1 MFVSRLDP
9 SEIHTWADRY
19 DYPEEEIFV
28 QEVGPRIRGQG
39 FCTAADFVALCVW
52 KSPRIRSRCGKNEP
66 AYVEA
71 VTRIALTTP
80 HERLRIEVLTLL
92 SGVGWPM
99 ASVILHWGHHDPY
112 PILDSRALW
121 SLGVSDPPAYTFDF
135 WWAYTEFCRHLAHHT
150 SISMRH
156 LDRALWQYARENQ
169 P

>member
-1 MFVSRLDP
+1 MFVLRLHLN
-9 SEIHTWADRY
+9 EIHTWADRY

-28 QEVGPRIRGQG
+28 QEVGPRIRGRR
-39 FCTAADFVALCVW
+39 FCTAADLVRLCEW

-121 SLGVSDPPAYTFDF
+121 SLGISDPPAYTFEF
-135 WWAYTEFCRHLAHHT
+135 WEAYTGFCRHLSHHT
-150 SISMRH
+150 SISMRR
-156 LDRALWQYARENQ
+156 LDRALWQYAKENQ
-169 P
+169 L